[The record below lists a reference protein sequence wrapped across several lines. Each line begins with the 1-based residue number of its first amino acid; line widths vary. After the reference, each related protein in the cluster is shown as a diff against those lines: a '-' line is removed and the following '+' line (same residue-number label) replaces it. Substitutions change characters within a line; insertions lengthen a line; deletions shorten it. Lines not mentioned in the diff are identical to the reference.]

1 MIHLKL
7 IERERN
13 IYVAKGNGQ
22 DIQDD
27 KILTDV
33 EMVYALAKI
42 KHFKDMVQRLPIKT
56 FSQEDYFDV
65 VDAIFEEIFNPL
77 TDKEKQ

>member
-1 MIHLKL
+1 M
-7 IERERN
+7 
-13 IYVAKGNGQ
+13 VKGNGQ

-42 KHFKDMVQRLPIKT
+42 KHFKDMVQTISIKRY
-56 FSQEDYFDV
+56 SQEEYFDV
-65 VDAIFEEIFNPL
+65 VDAIFEDVFNPL

>member
-1 MIHLKL
+1 M
-7 IERERN
+7 
-13 IYVAKGNGQ
+13 AKGNGE
-22 DIQDD
+22 DLQDD

-65 VDAIFEEIFNPL
+65 VDAIFDDIFNPL
-77 TDKEKQ
+77 SDKEKQ

>member
-1 MIHLKL
+1 VIHLKP
-7 IERERN
+7 IEKERN

-56 FSQEDYFDV
+56 FSQEDFFDV
-65 VDAIFEEIFNPL
+65 VDAIFEDIFNPL

>member
-1 MIHLKL
+1 MT
-7 IERERN
+7 
-13 IYVAKGNGQ
+13 KGNGE

-42 KHFKDMVQRLPIKT
+42 KHFKDIVQTISIKRY
-56 FSQEDYFDV
+56 SQEEYFDV
-65 VDAIFEEIFNPL
+65 VDAIFEDIFNPL
-77 TDKEKQ
+77 SDKEKQ

>member
-1 MIHLKL
+1 M
-7 IERERN
+7 
-13 IYVAKGNGQ
+13 AKGNGE
-22 DIQDD
+22 DIHDD

-42 KHFKDMVQRLPIKT
+42 KHFKEMVQQLPIKT

-65 VDAIFEEIFNPL
+65 VDAIFEDIFNPL

>member
-1 MIHLKL
+1 M
-7 IERERN
+7 
-13 IYVAKGNGQ
+13 AKGNGQ
-22 DIQDD
+22 DIPDD

-42 KHFKDMVQRLPIKT
+42 KHFKDVVQTISIKRY
-56 FSQEDYFDV
+56 SQEEYFDV
-65 VDAIFEEIFNPL
+65 VEAVFEEIFNPL

>member
-1 MIHLKL
+1 M
-7 IERERN
+7 
-13 IYVAKGNGQ
+13 AKGNGQ

-42 KHFKDMVQRLPIKT
+42 KHFKDVVQTISIKRY
-56 FSQEDYFDV
+56 SQEEYFDV
-65 VDAIFEEIFNPL
+65 VEAVFDEIFNPL
-77 TDKEKQ
+77 SDKEKQ

>member
-1 MIHLKL
+1 M
-7 IERERN
+7 
-13 IYVAKGNGQ
+13 AKGNGQ
-22 DIQDD
+22 DIQDE

-42 KHFKDMVQRLPIKT
+42 KHFKDVVQTISIKRY
-56 FSQEDYFDV
+56 SQEEYFDV
-65 VDAIFEEIFNPL
+65 VEAVFEDIFNPL